1 MRTPLLDGRIVA
13 VPIFCPCAL
22 TMSAWAERA
31 VCCAIAG
38 VQYTAIAA
46 HRQNSAGM
54 TKNRRIG
61 MNLLR
66 NLGPFAGLPA
76 AYSRV
81 RSSVNT
87 LRCSQHSVLPH
98 RLSGSYNP
106 SSDKFRLAYSEHNPS
121 TFLIGQHRRSATT
134 TLPGNG

>member
-31 VCCAIAG
+31 ACWAIAG

-46 HRQNSAGM
+46 HRQNPGVM
-54 TKNRRIG
+54 LKNRRIG

-66 NLGPFAGLPA
+66 NLWA
-76 AYSRV
+76 
-81 RSSVNT
+81 
-87 LRCSQHSVLPH
+87 LRKLACSLVPCSQQSQYVAL
-98 RLSGSYNP
+98 LSA
-106 SSDKFRLAYSEHNPS
+106 F
-121 TFLIGQHRRSATT
+121 SAAASAIRK
-134 TLPGNG
+134 LQSPPGAVPK